1 MPTPSSAIVDDLTV
15 HPATGSRKDDPVRGI
30 LLVVV
35 AMAFFSCSDATAKY
49 LNLTLPAVEIG
60 WMRYAVFSLLMLPL
74 LLREGT
80 GVVRTPRPALQ
91 ILRGLGMLGSALFF
105 ILGMRFLPMAEAA
118 ATSYVSPVFVTVLS
132 ILFLGEKIGPRRWAA
147 VLTGLAGVLIVMRP
161 GGAAFQ
167 PAAIFPILSA
177 MSWACGIIITRKMTG
192 QENPA
197 TTLIWSALTGL
208 AVLTLLLPLG
218 GMVLPTAQEIGWGVF
233 IGVMSTI
240 AQWLLVR
247 AYRYGD
253 ASVLASFSYI
263 QLIWSASLG
272 YLVFN
277 AVPDGWTFAGSAVII
292 ASGLYTVHR
301 ERIRRRESAART
313 AQPAPNGPAVS

>member
-1 MPTPSSAIVDDLTV
+1 MSTPSNVVSDGSAARPT
-15 HPATGSRKDDPVRGI
+15 AGARKDDPVRGI

-49 LNLTLPAVEIG
+49 LNLTLPAIQIG
-60 WMRYAVFSLLMLPL
+60 WMRYAVFLALMLPL
-74 LLREGT
+74 LLREGPA
-80 GVVRTPRPALQ
+80 VVRTPRPALQ

-105 ILGMRFLPMAEAA
+105 ILGMRYLPMAEAA

-132 ILFLGEKIGPRRWAA
+132 ILFLGEKIGPRRWVA
-147 VLTGLAGVLIVMRP
+147 VLVGLAGVLIVMRP

-197 TTLIWSALTGL
+197 TTLIWSALTGFV
-208 AVLTLLLPLG
+208 VLTGLLPLG
-218 GMVLPTAQEIGWGVF
+218 MAMPTVPEIGWGVF

-272 YLVFN
+272 YLVFS
-277 AVPDGWTFAGSAVII
+277 AIPDRWTFVGSAVII

-301 ERIRRRESAART
+301 ERIRKRESAVPR
-313 AQPAPNGPAVS
+313 G